1 MNIINS
7 EENLDLI
14 TVSEAAA
21 LLRIK
26 PQTVRLYL
34 MNGRLPRKKLCS
46 QWHGKPLFFKEKLI
60 DFVRNPDK
68 YQEGLCL

>member
-1 MNIINS
+1 MNIVNS

-46 QWHGKPLFFKEKLI
+46 KWHGEASIFQRKA
-60 DFVRNPDK
+60 N
-68 YQEGLCL
+68 